1 MMERGKTFWVAKV
14 LKTIQCCDSAM
25 TTPAS
30 VAGLRADLFV
40 VTGLLHAASAAAAA
54 LSYEARRT
62 PTAQDKCQTT
72 FAF

>member
-40 VTGLLHAASAAAAA
+40 VTGLL
-54 LSYEARRT
+54 LLLL
-62 PTAQDKCQTT
+62 PQLL
-72 FAF
+72 